1 VSQQTAPRRQA
12 SAILWCLLAGIAALL
27 GGWFL
32 KSRCLNITDLRLQ
45 FQHLCYSDVQALYTA
60 RGIDHGVFPY
70 IHGTLRDG
78 SPAQGAIEYP
88 VLTGLFMWTV
98 GQVTNGLRQ
107 YVELSAV
114 LLGAA
119 TLAASFLLAHMKGF
133 RALLWPMAPAVVL
146 YAFHNWDVLAVL
158 AVIVGLLLWSQ
169 GRKGAAAIAF
179 GVGAALK
186 LFPLLFL
193 PALFFDSL
201 FDGLP
206 KRGVSNV
213 FAGAGCFVAF
223 NIPIAA
229 INIRGWWA
237 TYLFQSVRPP
247 NHDSLWSLGGRLV
260 GNPDITQINI
270 ASTTLI
276 LVSLVAIYW
285 AAWVLARRTDQYP
298 FLQVCAATLAA
309 VLLWSKVQSP
319 QYTLWILPFFV
330 ILDMSLVWWALYSI
344 VDVLVY
350 VGVFR
355 FFYDYSRVAS
365 ATFHLGIWL
374 RTGLLLALIPTFLYA
389 TSATM
394 TRRAVRV
401 RSSTSPTA
409 ASV

>member
-1 VSQQTAPRRQA
+1 
-12 SAILWCLLAGIAALL
+12 LWCLVACVAALVAS
-27 GGWFL
+27 WFL

-60 RGIDHGVFPY
+60 RGINHGVFPY
-70 IHGTLRDG
+70 IHGTLRNG

-88 VLTGLFMWTV
+88 VLTGLFMWAV
-98 GQVTNGLRQ
+98 GQVTTGVRQ

-119 TLAASFLLAHMKGF
+119 TLSGSFLLARLKGL
-133 RALLWPMAPAVVL
+133 RALLWPLAPAVVL
-146 YAFHNWDVLAVL
+146 YAFHNWDMLAVL
-158 AVIVGLLLWSQ
+158 AVIVGILFWSQ
-169 GRKGAAAIAF
+169 DRKGAAAIAF

-193 PALFFDSL
+193 PALFFESM
-201 FDGLP
+201 FDGRP
-206 KRGVSNV
+206 RRGVSNV
-213 FAGAGCFVAF
+213 LAGAGSFVAF

-237 TYLFQSVRPP
+237 TYLFQSIRPP
-247 NHDSLWSLGGRLV
+247 NHDSLWSLGARLV
-260 GNPDITQINI
+260 GNPDVTQINI
-270 ASTTLI
+270 ASATLI
-276 LVSLVAIYW
+276 LVSLIAIYW
-285 AAWVLARRTDQYP
+285 GAWVLARRTDHYP

-330 ILDMSLVWWALYSI
+330 ILDMSLLWWALYSI

-350 VGVFR
+350 VGIFR

-365 ATFHLGIWL
+365 ATFHLGVWL
-374 RTGLLLALIPTFLYA
+374 RTGLLLALVPAFLYA
-389 TSATM
+389 TSATV
-394 TRRAVRV
+394 TRRAIRLR
-401 RSSTSPTA
+401 RSPSATA